1 MEKHVNEILRSKQ
14 RGIHWNNIFR
24 LKMRGIHISSANWR
38 IKSIILLLIITTW
51 AAEPVF
57 SQNQEQL
64 FQQALMK
71 EEGEGAL
78 QEAIDIYTKIVENSS
93 AERLL
98 RANAQLQIGL
108 CYEKLGKKQAT
119 EAYNRVIK
127 QFADQQQTAEIAK
140 ARIQSLNSQ
149 ITSVDKNAA
158 KP

>member
-38 IKSIILLLIITTW
+38 IKSIILLLILATW
-51 AAEPVF
+51 LAEPVF

-78 QEAIDIYTKIVENSS
+78 QEAIDIYSKIVVNSAADRS
-93 AERLL
+93 LQAK
-98 RANAQLQIGL
+98 AQLQIGQ
-108 CYEKLGKKQAT
+108 CFEKLGKKQAS
-119 EAYNRVIK
+119 EAYNKVIK
-127 QFADQQQTAEIAK
+127 QFADQQQTAEI
-140 ARIQSLNSQ
+140 
-149 ITSVDKNAA
+149 
-158 KP
+158 